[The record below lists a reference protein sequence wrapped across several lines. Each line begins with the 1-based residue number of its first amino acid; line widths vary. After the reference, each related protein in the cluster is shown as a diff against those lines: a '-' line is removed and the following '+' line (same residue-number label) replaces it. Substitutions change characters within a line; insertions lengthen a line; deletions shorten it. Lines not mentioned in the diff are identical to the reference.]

1 MIQEIYP
8 FGHTSPIK
16 LTRKVIKNPMLKKLT
31 QNLLRHR
38 YKLTIF
44 IILAASS
51 GTCITLVGARVAYS
65 DSSRYTHMI
74 WNLFL
79 AWIPFV
85 MAYLAYALSLKRTLL
100 YLIVPLF
107 AILWLAFFPNAPY
120 LITDFQHL
128 SEGFGEAPV
137 WFDVILLI
145 WFSWTGLLLGAVS
158 LYLMQEIV
166 KNNFS
171 KLIGWLLVFSV
182 SIMSSVGVYLGRFE
196 RWNSWDLIDDHF
208 AIVRDVWHVLR
219 NMNKSAIGFT
229 ALFTVFFLF
238 VYLTLYAFG
247 HLLQEQNQV

>member
-1 MIQEIYP
+1 MSHCSGDCLPYRA
-8 FGHTSPIK
+8 HVAIK
-16 LTRKVIKNPMLKKLT
+16 LARKIMFKNLT
-31 QNLLRHR
+31 QTLLRHR

-51 GTCITLVGARVAYS
+51 VSSIVLVGARVAYS
-65 DSSRYTHMI
+65 DTDRYTHMI

-85 MAYLAYALSLKRTLL
+85 MAYLAYAFSWRRALL

-166 KNNFS
+166 KKEFG

-196 RWNSWDLIDDHF
+196 RWNSWDLLDDHF
-208 AIVRDVWHVLR
+208 AIVRDIWHVLR

-229 ALFTVFFLF
+229 ALFTIFFLF

-247 HLLQEQNQV
+247 HLLQEQNQN